1 MDRWCCRESVRTSE
15 RALRER
21 RDVTKVLPSWIP
33 PLLLPSPP
41 STLSRQPTTPA
52 PLPHIQTHAIILCV
66 FHATIPGCHALC
78 EIPPLANRCHLRCPS
93 CPHRNIVTRYSAS
106 VEQLHAL
113 HAVSQLLLLP
123 TRRSIHICNRR
134 CQLAATR
141 TVRTP
146 TPDVRIIDSSAHPP
160 LLHRSDTPGPHRP
173 SGSLRRPCPR
183 CSVMHCTAHGGSPS
197 PSSGNRRRPP
207 CSNTSERPL
216 EEMRLLERCGWWR
229 M

>member
-1 MDRWCCRESVRTSE
+1 MVPPPAPSE
-15 RALRER
+15 PAVYSLSPANNPHAPPTYTNPRNQPLRLPCHDSRLPRALR
-21 RDVTKVLPSWIP
+21 DP
-33 PLLLPSPP
+33 PTRESM
-41 STLSRQPTTPA
+41 
-52 PLPHIQTHAIILCV
+52 PLTM
-66 FHATIPGCHALC
+66 
-78 EIPPLANRCHLRCPS
+78 PS
-93 CPHRNIVTRYSAS
+93 CPHRNTVTRYSAS

-216 EEMRLLERCGWWR
+216 EEMRLLERCGGGACER
-229 M
+229 GTRGR